1 MRLGPLDPVLVES
14 SGGEEKLFASLDKGS
29 HALLLLA
36 DRGAEREKYMV
47 PFRVQLDIAAVASRI
62 GEGNADTARGM
73 CLASRWTDFI
83 ENAEEWI
90 RDSINYYSWKKTIP
104 EGGRKL

>member
-1 MRLGPLDPVLVES
+1 
-14 SGGEEKLFASLDKGS
+14 
-29 HALLLLA
+29 
-36 DRGAEREKYMV
+36 
-47 PFRVQLDIAAVASRI
+47 
-62 GEGNADTARGM
+62 M